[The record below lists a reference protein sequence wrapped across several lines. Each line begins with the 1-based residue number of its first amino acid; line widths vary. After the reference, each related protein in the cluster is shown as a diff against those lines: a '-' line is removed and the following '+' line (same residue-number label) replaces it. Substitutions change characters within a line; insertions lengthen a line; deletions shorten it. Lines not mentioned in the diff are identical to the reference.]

1 MRKLALPILIALLAG
16 CASTTQ
22 VRQAV
27 DNSPATNG
35 VAPRYAVGEIVIS
48 AEDVPAHFDDM
59 IRNYLEADLRER
71 HIGPDDAEP
80 DRKVNINVTSYRMR
94 GSVTRFMLGAFAGKD
109 GVDSSVEVINVAT
122 AMPSAARKS
131 RATTS
136 RPSAGR
142 KTSPKCTPR
151 RSVRF
156 WRENARGRS
165 SGTPSAVTSAAGQ
178 CSGLPGSEHP
188 SCPQPGKPMEPTRGA
203 IGPTTARTAAPA

>member
-1 MRKLALPILIALLAG
+1 MRNLALPILIALLAG

-122 AMPSAARKS
+122 GDAVGSSEVSSYNITAVGGQEDIAKMHAKEIGAFLAGERARK
-131 RATTS
+131 
-136 RPSAGR
+136 
-142 KTSPKCTPR
+142 K
-151 RSVRF
+151 
-156 WRENARGRS
+156 
-165 SGTPSAVTSAAGQ
+165 
-178 CSGLPGSEHP
+178 
-188 SCPQPGKPMEPTRGA
+188 
-203 IGPTTARTAAPA
+203 